1 MRHMWTLF
9 EPIHDVTYFHPAAR
23 AAFEEAGL
31 RGFWRGYFAGRAA
44 PPRLPVARPA
54 EGNGSRP
61 RAQAGRARRV
71 GGGLAPGPRAPPP
84 ARLAPRRGAGHS
96 RRHSPVPADRGDDR
110 RARRRT
116 VEWSGRRT

>member
-44 PPRLPVARPA
+44 PLGPVPLPMIALVLAVLVAL
-54 EGNGSRP
+54 S
-61 RAQAGRARRV
+61 
-71 GGGLAPGPRAPPP
+71 P
-84 ARLAPRRGAGHS
+84 AR
-96 RRHSPVPADRGDDR
+96 DR
-110 RARRRT
+110 
-116 VEWSGRRT
+116 